1 MGFTN
6 KSLPGGFN
14 YALTCVVIATETK
27 GTDVGF
33 FQVKCFSVDVY
44 SKLSSIRIPTLHRY

>member
-14 YALTCVVIATETK
+14 YALTCVVITTETK

-33 FQVKCFSVDVY
+33 FQVKCFLLMCTTS
-44 SKLSSIRIPTLHRY
+44 